1 LFDLGQ
7 FTTRWGY
14 DCVMERPE
22 DWIEELRQAY
32 LFAGV
37 PEDQL
42 RPLLTTVQS
51 VRLAAGDTLFNQG
64 QRAERFF
71 FVREGLIK
79 LFRVS
84 PEGDEKII
92 EMPRPGQTFAEA
104 VMFMGNDTRYPVNA
118 EALQDSCLLAFPQR
132 AFREHLSNSIE
143 TCFGMLASMSRRLHG
158 LVNQIESLTLQ
169 NATYRLISYLLEQI
183 PHGVQESP
191 EIVLTTPKSAIAA
204 RLAIQPETLSRI
216 LKKLSASG
224 LIEVHGNHIVVSNIE
239 SLRNMAQMPPGEQE

>member
-7 FTTRWGY
+7 FAAGGY
-14 DCVMERPE
+14 HYVMDRPL
-22 DWIEELRQAY
+22 DWTDEVRQAY
-32 LFAGV
+32 VFAGV

-42 RPLLTTVQS
+42 RSLLTTAQP

-71 FVREGLIK
+71 FVREGSIK

-84 PEGDEKII
+84 REGDEKII
-92 EMPRPGQTFAEA
+92 EISRPGQTFAEA
-104 VMFMGNDTRYPVNA
+104 VMFMGNNARYPVNA
-118 EALQDSCLLAFPQR
+118 EALQDSSLLAFPQQ
-132 AFREHLSNSIE
+132 AFREHLAKSIE

-169 NATYRLISYLLEQI
+169 NATYRLVSYLLEQI

-204 RLAIQPETLSRI
+204 HLAIQPETLSRI
-216 LKKLSASG
+216 LKRLSANG
-224 LIEVHGNHIVVSNIE
+224 LIEVHGNHVVVGDIE
-239 SLRNMAQMPPGEQE
+239 SLRKQAQMPPAEDK